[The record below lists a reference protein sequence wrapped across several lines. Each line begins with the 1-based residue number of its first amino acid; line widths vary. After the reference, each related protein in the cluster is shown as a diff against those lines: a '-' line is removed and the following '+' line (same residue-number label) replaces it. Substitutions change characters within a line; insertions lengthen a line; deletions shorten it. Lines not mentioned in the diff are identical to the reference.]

1 MKEALKRKSDTQSA
15 VVVQRAQER
24 FLTQMVQERGT
35 VDVFLI
41 SGVKLEGEIVAFD
54 EYVIFLKGAL
64 ADMVY
69 KHAVSTIQPVTSD
82 RQKRKAT
89 SEHGTSRAP
98 TIRRAKTRLPI
109 SRSDG
114 NGGSALKMAAAMRK
128 ARSGR

>member
-1 MKEALKRKSDTQSA
+1 MQEALKKKSDTQGA

-24 FLTQMVQERGT
+24 FLTQMVQERRT

-54 EYVIFLKGAL
+54 EYVILLKGAIT
-64 ADMVY
+64 DMVY
-69 KHAVSTIQPVTSD
+69 KHAVSTIQPAASV
-82 RQKRKAT
+82 RQGRKAT
-89 SEHGTSRAP
+89 SEQGKSRTP

-109 SRSDG
+109 TRSDG
-114 NGGSALKMAAAMRK
+114 NGDSALGTAAAIRK

>member
-69 KHAVSTIQPVTSD
+69 KHAVSTIQPATSD
-82 RQKRKAT
+82 RQKRTAT

-114 NGGSALKMAAAMRK
+114 NGDSALGMAAAMRK
-128 ARSGR
+128 ARLRG